1 MCWNWSRCL
10 WRIRIFKLKKEKQ
23 DYIVVMEA
31 TQEKELLRGG
41 QFLVKETKCEDV
53 FTPED
58 FSEEQTMMKEAVM
71 EFNER
76 EIIAHKTRFE
86 AKDYALTEEVM
97 RKAGEL
103 GFLGVAV
110 PEAYGGLGMGFV
122 STCLTCDYIS
132 SGTGSFSTAFGAHT
146 GIGTMPI
153 TLYGTE
159 AQKQKYV
166 PKLASGEWFGA
177 YCLTE
182 PGAGSDA
189 NSGKTTAELSADG
202 KSYKI
207 NGQKMWISNAGFCS
221 VMIVFARIENDKN
234 ITGFIVEYDGDN
246 PNGITLGEEEHKL
259 GIRASSTRQV
269 FFNDTEVPVENM
281 LAGRGEGFKIA
292 MNALNVGRIKLAAAC
307 LDSQRRII
315 TTGVQYATERK
326 QFKTPIA
333 DFGAIK
339 MKLAKMATDAYAGE
353 SATYRAAKNIED
365 RIALREA
372 AGNTHQE
379 AELKGVEEY
388 AIECSILKVA
398 VSEDV
403 QNCADEGIQIFG
415 GMGFSEETP
424 MEAAWRDARIA
435 RIYEGTNEINR
446 MLSVGMLVKKAMK
459 GHVDLLG
466 PATAVQNEL
475 MGIPSFETPDYSE
488 LFSEEKAMIT
498 KLKKVFLMVAG
509 AAVQKFGPEM
519 EKHQQLLIAASDIL
533 IEIYMAESAI
543 LRTEKN
549 AKRTSEKEQSVQI
562 AMSKLY
568 LYNAVNIIEDKGKES
583 IISFAEGD
591 EQRMMLMGL
600 KRFTKYTNYPDIVD
614 LRNEIAEKVKAEN
627 KYCF

>member
-1 MCWNWSRCL
+1 MAEL
-10 WRIRIFKLKKEKQ
+10 EK
-23 DYIVVMEA
+23 DI
-31 TQEKELLRGG
+31 LRGG

-58 FSEEQTMMKEAVM
+58 FSEEQVMMKESVM
-71 EFNER
+71 EFNDR
-76 EIIAHKTRFE
+76 EIIPHKARFE
-86 AKDYALTEEVM
+86 AKDFALTESVM
-97 RKAGEL
+97 RKAGDM
-103 GFLGVAV
+103 GFLSVAV
-110 PEAYGGLGMGFV
+110 PEVYGGMGMGFV
-122 STCLTCDYIS
+122 STVLTCDYIS

-153 TLYGTE
+153 TLYGTDE
-159 AQKQKYV
+159 QKLKYV
-166 PKLASGEWFGA
+166 PKLASGEWFGS

-189 NSGKTTAELSADG
+189 NSGKTTADLSEDG

-221 VMIVFARIENDKN
+221 VMIVFARIETDKN
-234 ITGFIVEYDGDN
+234 ITGFIVEYDGNN

-269 FFNDTEVPVENM
+269 FFNDTVVAAKNM
-281 LAGRGEGFKIA
+281 LGGRGEGFKIA
-292 MNALNVGRIKLAAAC
+292 MNSLNVGRIKLAAAC

-315 TTGVQYATERK
+315 NTAVNYAKERQ

-339 MKLAKMATDAYAGE
+339 VKLAEMAASAYAGE
-353 SATYRAAKNIED
+353 SATYRASKDIED
-365 RIALREA
+365 RIAMREA
-372 AGNTHQE
+372 SGNTHQE

-424 MEAAWRDARIA
+424 MESAWRDARIA

-466 PATAVQNEL
+466 PASKVQEEL
-475 MGIPSFETPDYSE
+475 LGIPSFESPDYSE
-488 LFSEEKAMIT
+488 LFSEEKEMIK
-498 KLKKVFLMVAG
+498 KLKKIFLMVAG
-509 AAVQKFGPEM
+509 GAVQKYGPQLE
-519 EKHQQLLIAASDIL
+519 EHQQLLIAAADIL

-549 AKRTSEKEQSVQI
+549 VKRTSQEVQSAQI
-562 AMSKLY
+562 AMAKLY
-568 LYNAVNIIEDKGKES
+568 LYHAVDIVEEKGKES

-591 EQRMMLMGL
+591 QQRIMLMGL
-600 KRFTKYTNYPDIVD
+600 KRFIKYTNYPDIVD
-614 LRNEIAEKVKAEN
+614 LRIEIAEKVKEEN
-627 KYCF
+627 SYCF

>member
-1 MCWNWSRCL
+1 MGK
-10 WRIRIFKLKKEKQ
+10 KLILNKMAETEK
-23 DYIVVMEA
+23 DI
-31 TQEKELLRGG
+31 LRGG
-41 QFLVKETKCEDV
+41 QFLVKETNCEDV

-58 FSEEQTMMKEAVM
+58 FSEEQQMMKESVK
-71 EFNER
+71 EFNDR
-76 EIIAHKTRFE
+76 EIIPNKPRFE
-86 AKDYALTEEVM
+86 AKDFALTEEVM
-97 RKAGEL
+97 RKAGDM
-103 GFLGVAV
+103 GFLSVAV
-110 PEAYGGLGMGFV
+110 PEAYGGMGMGFV
-122 STCLTCDYIS
+122 STVLTCDYIS
-132 SGTGSFSTAFGAHT
+132 SGTGS
-146 GIGTMPI
+146 
-153 TLYGTE
+153 
-159 AQKQKYV
+159 
-166 PKLASGEWFGA
+166 
-177 YCLTE
+177 
-182 PGAGSDA
+182 DA
-189 NSGKTTAELSADG
+189 NSGKTTAQLSADG

-207 NGQKMWISNAGFCS
+207 NGQKMWISNAGFCNL
-221 VMIVFARIENDKN
+221 MIVFARIEDDKN
-234 ITGFIVEYDGDN
+234 ITGFIVEYDKNN

-307 LDSQRRII
+307 LDSQRRI
-315 TTGVQYATERK
+315 TTTAVQYANERK

-333 DFGAIK
+333 NFGAIK
-339 MKLAKMATDAYAGE
+339 IKLAEMATNTYVGE
-353 SATYRAAKNIED
+353 SATYRASKNIED
-365 RIALREA
+365 RIALRVE

-466 PATAVQNEL
+466 PAMKVQEEL
-475 MGIPSFETPDYSE
+475 MGIPSFDVPDYSE
-488 LFSEEKAMIT
+488 LFAEEKEMIA

-509 AAVQKFGPEM
+509 AAVQKYGAEL
-519 EKHQQLLIAASDIL
+519 EAHQQLLMAASDIL

-549 AKRTSEKEQSVQI
+549 AKRFGEEAQSAQI

-568 LYNAVNIIEDKGKES
+568 LYHAVETIEKKGKES

-600 KRFTKYTNYPDIVD
+600 KRFTKYQNYPDIVD
-614 LRNEIAEKVKAEN
+614 LRNEIAEKIKE
-627 KYCF
+627 